1 MNENRAGPSASG
13 SHPGLQTGAVAN
25 EKKDLP
31 RSLTGYGLGSTP
43 SSAARL

>member
-1 MNENRAGPSASG
+1 MNENRAGPSAFG

-31 RSLTGYGLGSTP
+31 RNLTGCDLGSTP
-43 SSAARL
+43 TSAVGL